1 MSISQQASLNQTR
14 RYATFSFRIM
24 ASSVATTP
32 TTIEPIR
39 RAFPAEK
46 TKAWH
51 YKIHPYYTKQPSNVV
66 GEYIRHFCP
75 EGGLVVDPFCGS
87 GVTAIEALTNRRRT
101 ICLDLDPLAVFITR
115 MTCTAPVDL
124 NAYWEAYREVE
135 QEMKPIVEFVRRAS
149 PEELAD
155 YDLKE
160 WYPKGVKLPSNADR
174 GYVEDLFG
182 KAQLVCLAH
191 LHSAITKIPNEQ
203 PRELLLFAFS
213 GILPRASITYWV
225 DTRKAGG
232 GNSSI
237 FTKYRYWVPP
247 NPDYRDVWDLFATRA
262 RLMADAKRRS
272 NDIFK
277 DFVRE
282 GETFNVYCD
291 SAENLLKYVQK
302 GTVDYIYTDP
312 PYGAHIAYL
321 DLGTM
326 WHAWLGFEVTP
337 EMRAKEAIEGGE
349 QQFDEKHY
357 LEVLQKSFEQMFYA
371 LKDEAW
377 LSLVFHHKETSLWY
391 SIRDMLRYIGFSYV
405 NTVAQPL
412 AKRTFHKIKNP
423 LRVLGESLIV
433 NFQKA
438 AERKIS
444 QPMSLPM
451 ANIIKNVAE
460 RVIYRDGGATTE
472 EILREVVPDLFDND
486 LFFDAASRSIGDIL
500 AILESDF
507 ELDENDLW
515 QMKAERQ
522 VGNFI
527 PPRDRIR
534 YYVIGYLRKV
544 GKANF
549 DSIVTTIL
557 PLLIN
562 GHQPSRAD
570 IADVLNEVA
579 ISYDGVN
586 WELRDPNVLVKQ
598 GVLPMFV
605 TEKGQEYEIP
615 ASTTHNQHICRLA
628 ILCEKAGFVPY
639 IGKQERNDPMLTGL
653 KPLTH
658 LNVKAEPVQRKRI
671 EQIDIIWA
679 QSDGTPVWAFEVEE
693 HTSVLSALERFA
705 SLLSAAPDLGKTR
718 QLTIVAPKA
727 RRRKLHQEL
736 TSSSYVG
743 HPLFLENKITYMFY
757 DDIEAA
763 FFRYSRRPSLRPEE
777 LHTLCHLPPASNAH
791 K

>member
-1 MSISQQASLNQTR
+1 
-14 RYATFSFRIM
+14 M
-24 ASSVATTP
+24 ASSVTLLPATV
-32 TTIEPIR
+32 EPIR

-46 TKAWH
+46 AKAWH

-87 GVTAIEALTNRRRT
+87 GVTGIEALTNKRRT

-115 MTCTAPVDL
+115 MTCLAPVDL
-124 NAYWEAYREVE
+124 NAYWEAYRQVE
-135 QEMKPIVEFVRRAS
+135 QEMKPIVEFVRNAS
-149 PEELAD
+149 PKESDD
-155 YDLKE
+155 YELKE
-160 WYPKGVKLPSNADR
+160 WYPREVKLPSNADR

-182 KAQLVCLAH
+182 RAQLISLAH
-191 LHSAITKIPNEQ
+191 LHSAIIKIPKEQ
-203 PRELLLFAFS
+203 ARELLLFAFS

-225 DTRKAGG
+225 DTKEAGG

-237 FTKYRYWVPP
+237 FTKYRYWVPRK
-247 NPDYRDVWDLFATRA
+247 PDYRDVWGLFATRA
-262 RLMADAKRRS
+262 RLVASAKERS
-272 NDIFK
+272 NTLLR
-277 DFVRE
+277 DFIHE

-291 SAENLLKYVQK
+291 SAENLLKYVGK

-321 DLGTM
+321 DLGTI
-326 WHAWLGFEVTP
+326 WHAWLGLEVTP
-337 EMRAKEAIEGGE
+337 EMRAREAIEGGE

-357 LEVLQKSFEQMFYA
+357 LDVLQKSFEQMFYA

-377 LSLVFHHKETSLWY
+377 LSLVFHHKETNLWY
-391 SIRDMLRYIGFSYV
+391 SIRDMLRYIGFNYV

-412 AKRTFHKIKNP
+412 AKQTFHKIKNP

-433 NFQKA
+433 NFQKT

-460 RVIYRDGGATTE
+460 RVIYRNGGATTE
-472 EILREVVPDLFDND
+472 EILREVVPELFDNE
-486 LFFDAASRSIGDIL
+486 LFFDAASKNIGDIL

-507 ELDENDLW
+507 DLDDNNLW
-515 QMKAERQ
+515 QVKPERQ

-562 GHQPSRAD
+562 GHRPTRAD

-579 ISYDGVN
+579 ISYDGIN
-586 WELRDPNVLVKQ
+586 WELKDASVLAVQ
-598 GVLPMFV
+598 GILPLSIS
-605 TEKGQEYEIP
+605 EKGEEYIPEIP
-615 ASTTHNQHICRLA
+615 ASTTHNQHIYRLA
-628 ILCEKAGFVPY
+628 ILCQKAGFIPY
-639 IGKQERNDPMLTGL
+639 IGKQERNDPMLAGL
-653 KPLTH
+653 KPLTY
-658 LNVKAEPVQRKRI
+658 LNVKAEPVQQKRI

-679 QSDGTPVWAFEVEE
+679 QADGTPVWAFEVEE
-693 HTSVLSALERFA
+693 HTPILSALERFVA
-705 SLLSAAPDLGKTR
+705 LLSAVPELGKSR

-736 TSSSYVG
+736 TSSSYIG

-757 DDIEAA
+757 DDLEAG
-763 FFRYSRRPSLRPEE
+763 FSKYTRRATLRPEE
-777 LHTLCHLPPASNAH
+777 LHTLCHLPPTLNSQA
-791 K
+791 